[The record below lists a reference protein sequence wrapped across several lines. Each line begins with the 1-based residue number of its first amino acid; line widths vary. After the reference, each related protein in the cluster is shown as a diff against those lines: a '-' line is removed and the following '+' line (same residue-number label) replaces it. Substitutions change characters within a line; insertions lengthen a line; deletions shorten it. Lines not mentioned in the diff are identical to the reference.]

1 MRGVHGVTLS
11 DINWVKL
18 YRRSMLSQVTIE
30 TPGFS
35 ADAEVLVKLAAL
47 GARMVELPV
56 EHLPRTW
63 GDETHVTL
71 KNVTRTAKELI
82 SLPSK
87 LRRMKRPAD
96 LER

>member
-1 MRGVHGVTLS
+1 MRLSYGVTLS

-18 YRRSMLSQVTIE
+18 YRRSLLSQITIE

-47 GARMVELPV
+47 GARMTELPV

-63 GDETHVTL
+63 GEETHVSVR
-71 KNVTRTAKELI
+71 NVTHTTMELLQLPAKV
-82 SLPSK
+82 
-87 LRRMKRPAD
+87 RRLKARLTTEP
-96 LER
+96 